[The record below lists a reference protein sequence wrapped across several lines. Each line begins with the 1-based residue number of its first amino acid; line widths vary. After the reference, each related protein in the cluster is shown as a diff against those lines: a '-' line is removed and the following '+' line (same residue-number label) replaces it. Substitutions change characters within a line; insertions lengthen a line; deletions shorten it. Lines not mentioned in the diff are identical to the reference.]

1 MGQAK
6 NLILQIQRGKVSPV
20 YLLHGEETYLIEDTL
35 SEMIEILAP
44 KNVRDFNMDVF
55 SGTTVSVTE
64 VLSAADTYPV
74 MAERRIVVVKDPPF
88 LGNGSKANPIAIFH
102 ESREFHRAGDMGKSA
117 AMLARSLD
125 LDSQEFAEAG
135 TAFRRAVEDFR
146 KANENDLSSDDLE
159 FLEDTASALAEEID
173 IVPASSVSDID
184 RLLEYLAEGSSPTT
198 VLIFAMTSALDGR
211 SKMIKAVSKAG
222 TVVNFGKLRQSRYVN
237 RDPMYQMVMDR
248 LREYNKTISPD
259 AFSELQRKTGNDMRQ
274 IFDELDKLVTFVGER
289 LRIEKGDVEELVS
302 RTAFDRIF
310 DLTDAIGRRSLPL
323 ALANLKSILEKG
335 DHPLLIHNMLT
346 RQIRFFLQVKIMLEQ
361 GDLKPEISRMNYDTF
376 QKRAYKN
383 IPSELIAK
391 LPESQQL
398 NVLKQHPY
406 PLYITLSQVKNF
418 TVQELIEAMERLL
431 EADIQI
437 KTGQL
442 TPELVVEMLVMDL
455 VNKS

>member
-6 NLILQIQRGKVSPV
+6 NLILQIQRGRISPV

-44 KNVRDFNMDVF
+44 KTARDFNLDVF
-55 SGTTVSVTE
+55 SGAAVSVTE

-74 MAERRIVVVKDPPF
+74 MAERRIVVVKNPPF
-88 LGNGSKANPIAIFH
+88 LGSGSKANHIDIFH
-102 ESREFHRAGDMGKSA
+102 ESREAHRAGDMAKSA
-117 AMLARSLD
+117 ALLARALD
-125 LDSQEFAEAG
+125 IDSQEFAEGGA
-135 TAFRRAVEDFR
+135 AFRRAVEDFK

-159 FLEDTASALAEEID
+159 FLEDAAGALAAEID

-184 RLLEYLAEGSSPTT
+184 RLVEYLEEGSSPTT
-198 VLIFAMTSALDGR
+198 VLIFAVTAALDSR
-211 SKMIKAVSKAG
+211 SKVVKAVSKAG

-248 LREYNKTISPD
+248 LRECKKTISPD

-346 RQIRFFLQVKIMLEQ
+346 RQMRFFLQVKLMLEQ
-361 GDLKPEISRMNYDTF
+361 GDLKLDMSRMTYDRF

-383 IPSELIAK
+383 IPPELVTR

-418 TVQELIEAMERLL
+418 TVQELVKAMERLL

-442 TPELVVEMLVMDL
+442 TPALVVEMLVMDL
-455 VNKS
+455 VSKS